1 MYRIWIGLDARIV
14 MSLVGS
20 AVSAMV
26 LVIHLFAFKVLN
38 YHGSVAQKYPNY
50 YAAQR

>member
-20 AVSAMV
+20 AISAMV
-26 LVIHLFAFKVLN
+26 LVIHLFAFKVVN
-38 YHGSVAQKYPNY
+38 YPGSVAQKYPQY
-50 YAAQR
+50 KAAAR